1 MPVLH
6 LSGLLLALH
15 PSVHVP
21 LRPQLRGAASASMV
35 AIDVTQLDLG
45 GPPPED
51 DAHLLAHD
59 HLLARDVAT
68 HDGAGGHGGRDG
80 FGHDGGRGD
89 DEGGGDGGSAA
100 WLAAPW
106 AAYTAALDES
116 PLLVKSLTAGL
127 VGGLGDTIA
136 QRFGRSADEPFDH
149 QRNLGVWLDGVLVSG
164 PGLHL
169 GYSMLE
175 RRIPCANRGSLR
187 NALAQVAID
196 ELIFDP
202 VFIATFFF
210 TTGFVER
217 QHPWHETLPNLRRQ
231 YWPTLRGAFLT
242 SALFSPIQYVSFRY
256 LPVRTRV
263 LVVNT
268 CDVLWY
274 AAVSLGRHVEHGPE
288 AHRTADASA

>member
-1 MPVLH
+1 
-6 LSGLLLALH
+6 
-15 PSVHVP
+15 
-21 LRPQLRGAASASMV
+21 MV
-35 AIDVTQLDLG
+35 AIDKAEAIAAEAVAAEAIAAEAIATRLQLER
-45 GPPPED
+45 PPPLD
-51 DAHLLAHD
+51 
-59 HLLARDVAT
+59 
-68 HDGAGGHGGRDG
+68 HDGIGGHGGRDG
-80 FGHDGGRGD
+80 FGRDGGRD
-89 DEGGGDGGSAA
+89 DDDDDGSEGGGVTA

-127 VGGLGDTIA
+127 VGGLGDTLA
-136 QRFGRSADEPFDH
+136 QRFSRDSADEPFDR

-169 GYSMLE
+169 GYSFLE

-187 NALAQVAID
+187 NALAQVAVD

-202 VFIATFFF
+202 IFIATFFF
-210 TTGFVER
+210 TTGLVER
-217 QHPWHETLPNLRRQ
+217 QHPWHETLPNLCRQ

-274 AAVSLGRHVEHGPE
+274 AAVSLGRHVEHG
-288 AHRTADASA
+288 AGALRTADA